1 MAKQKIRIRLK
12 AFDHKLLDQS
22 AQKIVETGEENRSQS
37 FRSGSTADRKKRVYN
52 FEISSCK
59 QRLQRTVRNENT

>member
-22 AQKIVETGEENRSQS
+22 AQKIVETAKKTGAKV
-37 FRSGSTADRKKRVYN
+37 SGPVPIADRKKCVYN

-59 QRLQRTVRNENT
+59 QRLQRTV